1 MSYPRLIVDVNKFR
15 QNVRTVTGWCRKKG
29 ISVAYVTKCTLSDP
43 VLTKAAREEGVA
55 LFADSRL
62 LNLKR
67 MPECLPKLMLR
78 IGCPEEAD
86 EIVRTADVSL
96 QSEIDTIR
104 ALGKAAKEQGKKHKV
119 VLTIDLGDL
128 REGIYFENSEGILA
142 AAEAVVRESAL
153 ELYGV
158 GTNLTCFGGIAIPAP
173 CPCCFPGRCRR
184 G

>member
-67 MPECLPKLMLR
+67 MPEGLHKLMLR

-104 ALGKAAKEQGKKHKV
+104 ALGKAAKEQCKKHCC
-119 VLTIDLGDL
+119 T
-128 REGIYFENSEGILA
+128 FSEKEFHISLQ
-142 AAEAVVRESAL
+142 
-153 ELYGV
+153 
-158 GTNLTCFGGIAIPAP
+158 
-173 CPCCFPGRCRR
+173 
-184 G
+184 